1 MSLVAPGRFPG
12 MSTFTTTRGGSSAS
26 LRDVLFGPL
35 APDGGL
41 YVPDPIPS
49 LDSGTVVPLAAGEFV
64 ESAVWSAERLLAGHI
79 DAATGSR
86 VTRAALSFPVPM
98 VEVEPGIHVLE
109 LHHGPSHAFKDVGAR
124 FMASLMSEL
133 DDSDTT
139 GPRRTVLVATS
150 GDTGGAVA
158 SAFHGLE
165 RYKVVLLFPR
175 EGISERQ
182 RRQMSTLSDNVSAVA
197 VAGTFDDCQRMAKQA
212 FGEPRMQERH
222 RLTSANSINVGRL
235 LPQSFYYLHAWIL
248 LSGAP
253 PRFVVPSGNL
263 GNLCAGLVANLAG
276 MPCLGFLAASNA
288 NDVFPQ
294 YLNTGS
300 FQPGTSLSTISNA
313 MDVGAP
319 SNFER
324 IQWLFRDNP
333 DTLQSIVSGTSI
345 SDADTAACITAV
357 YRRTGYVLDPHSA
370 VAYCAQ
376 ERHPDVGDTPT
387 VVLATAH
394 PAKFPDVVEQA
405 IGRAVELPEGLAQ
418 VLDAEEHFVQI
429 DPTLEALEA
438 FLDSE

>member
-1 MSLVAPGRFPG
+1 
-12 MSTFTTTRGGSSAS
+12 
-26 LRDVLFGPL
+26 
-35 APDGGL
+35 
-41 YVPDPIPS
+41 
-49 LDSGTVVPLAAGEFV
+49 
-64 ESAVWSAERLLAGHI
+64 
-79 DAATGSR
+79 
-86 VTRAALSFPVPM
+86 M

-133 DDSDTT
+133 DDSDAT

-165 RYKVVLLFPR
+165 RYKVVTLFPR

-182 RRQMSTLSDNVSAVA
+182 RRQMSTLGDNVSAVA
-197 VAGTFDDCQRMAKQA
+197 VAGTFDDCQRMTKQA
-212 FGEPRMQERH
+212 FGEPRMRERH
-222 RLTSANSINVGRL
+222 CLTSANSINVGRL

-248 LSGAP
+248 LGGAP

-263 GNLCAGLVANLAG
+263 GNLCAGLVASLAG

-300 FQPGTSLSTISNA
+300 FQPGASLSTISNA

-333 DTLQSIVSGTSI
+333 GALQRIVSGTSI
-345 SDADTAACITAV
+345 GDADTAACIATV

-370 VAYCAQ
+370 VAYRAQ

-429 DPTLEALEA
+429 NPTLEALEA
-438 FLDSE
+438 LLDSE

>member
-1 MSLVAPGRFPG
+1 
-12 MSTFTTTRGGSSAS
+12 MSTFTTTRGGGSTS
-26 LRDVLFGPL
+26 LRDALFGGL

-41 YVPDPIPS
+41 FVPNPLPS
-49 LDSGTVVPLAAGEFV
+49 LGSGEIVPPPAGEFV
-64 ESAVWSAERLLAGHI
+64 ESAVWSAERLLAHYI
-79 DAATGSR
+79 DAVTLSR
-86 VTRAALSFPVPM
+86 VTRAALSFPVPL

-124 FMASLMSEL
+124 FMANLMSEL
-133 DDSDTT
+133 DDPDAARL
-139 GPRRTVLVATS
+139 RRTVLVATS

-165 RYKVVLLFPR
+165 RYRVVTLFPR
-175 EGISERQ
+175 EGISKRQ
-182 RRQMSTLSDNVSAVA
+182 RRQMSTLGDNVSAVA

-212 FGEPRMQERH
+212 FGQPRLRERH

-248 LSGAP
+248 LAGAP
-253 PRFVVPSGNL
+253 ARFIVPSGNL
-263 GNLCAGLVANLAG
+263 GNLCAGLIASLAG

-300 FQPGTSLSTISNA
+300 FQPGASLPTISNA

-324 IQWLFRDNP
+324 IEWLFRDDP
-333 DTLQSIVSGTSI
+333 SALQRTVSGTSI
-345 SDADTAACITAV
+345 GDEETAECIADV

-370 VAYCAQ
+370 VAYRAQ
-376 ERHPDVGDTPT
+376 ERHPGAADVPT

-394 PAKFPDVVEQA
+394 PAKFPDVVEKV
-405 IGRAVELPEGLAQ
+405 IGRAVDFPAGLAAI
-418 VLDAEEHFVQI
+418 LDAEEHFDRI
-429 DPTLEALEA
+429 DPTLEALET
-438 FLDSE
+438 FLDRE

>member
-1 MSLVAPGRFPG
+1 M
-12 MSTFTTTRGGSSAS
+12 
-26 LRDVLFGPL
+26 
-35 APDGGL
+35 
-41 YVPDPIPS
+41 PDPLPS
-49 LDSGTVVPLAAGEFV
+49 LGSGTIVPPPPGDFV
-64 ESAVWSAERLLAGHI
+64 ESAVWSAERLLASHV
-79 DAATGSR
+79 DAATVAR
-86 VTRAALSFPVPM
+86 VTRAALSFPVPL

-124 FMASLMSEL
+124 FMANLMSEH
-133 DDSDTT
+133 DDSDATSAQ
-139 GPRRTVLVATS
+139 RTVLVATS

-165 RYKVVLLFPR
+165 RYRVVALFPR
-175 EGISERQ
+175 EGISKRQ
-182 RRQMSTLSDNVSAVA
+182 RRQMTTLGDNVSAVA

-212 FGEPRMQERH
+212 FGQPRMRERH

-248 LSGAP
+248 LAGAP
-253 PRFVVPSGNL
+253 ARFVVPSGNL
-263 GNLCAGLVANLAG
+263 GNLCAGLVASLAG
-276 MPCLGFLAASNA
+276 MPCLGFLAASNT

-300 FQPGTSLSTISNA
+300 FQPGASLPTISNA

-324 IQWLFRDNP
+324 IQWLFRDDP
-333 DTLQSIVSGTSI
+333 GALQRTVSGTSI
-345 SDADTAACITAV
+345 GDAETAECIADV

-370 VAYCAQ
+370 VAYRAQ
-376 ERHPDVGDTPT
+376 ERHPGVGDSPT

-394 PAKFPDVVEQA
+394 PAKFPDVVEKA

-418 VLDAEEHFVQI
+418 VMDAEEHFSHI
-429 DPTLEALEA
+429 DPTLDALEA
-438 FLDSE
+438 FLDRE

>member
-1 MSLVAPGRFPG
+1 M
-12 MSTFTTTRGGSSAS
+12 
-26 LRDVLFGPL
+26 
-35 APDGGL
+35 
-41 YVPDPIPS
+41 PDPLPS
-49 LDSGTVVPLAAGEFV
+49 LGSGTIGPPPPGDFV
-64 ESAVWSAERLLAGHI
+64 ESAVWSAERFLASHV
-79 DAATGSR
+79 DAATVAR
-86 VTRAALSFPVPM
+86 VTRAALSFPVPL

-124 FMASLMSEL
+124 FMANLMSEH
-133 DDSDTT
+133 DDSDATSAQ
-139 GPRRTVLVATS
+139 RTVLVATS

-165 RYKVVLLFPR
+165 RYRVVALFPR
-175 EGISERQ
+175 EGISKRQ
-182 RRQMSTLSDNVSAVA
+182 RRQMTTLGDNVSAVA

-212 FGEPRMQERH
+212 FGQPRMRERH

-248 LSGAP
+248 LAGAP
-253 PRFVVPSGNL
+253 ARFVVPSGNL
-263 GNLCAGLVANLAG
+263 GNLCAGLVASLAG
-276 MPCLGFLAASNA
+276 MPCLGFLAASNT

-300 FQPGTSLSTISNA
+300 FQPGASLPTISNA

-324 IQWLFRDNP
+324 IQWLFRDDP
-333 DTLQSIVSGTSI
+333 GALQRTVSGTSI
-345 SDADTAACITAV
+345 GDAETAECIADV

-370 VAYCAQ
+370 VAYRAQ
-376 ERHPDVGDTPT
+376 ERHPGVGDSPT

-394 PAKFPDVVEQA
+394 PAKFPDVVEKA

-418 VLDAEEHFVQI
+418 VMDAEEHFSHI
-429 DPTLEALEA
+429 DPTLDALEA
-438 FLDSE
+438 FLDRE